1 MKIPEPKEKT
11 PLNRLAFAIF
21 GRNPRNSS
29 MTGIEAVIRIL
40 ILLLFAAFFIMPL
53 IFLLIGPTKPYTAWY
68 DRKLSPLSIGSLS
81 GYVTAWNNIAMFGQG
96 LIRQWLINSL
106 WYSLTSV
113 FLSVAI
119 AIPSGYVLATMRFR
133 GRQLVMWLT
142 LISMILPGSALV
154 LPLFLEMSAVH
165 LVDNAWSVI
174 LPSAFYPF
182 GVYLAY
188 VYYSTTLPKDLLMA
202 AKVDGCNDWQLF
214 WYIGLPLGRVLIA
227 TLGFLTF
234 NGAWNNYIL
243 PFYMLNHK
251 ELYNL
256 PLGIGALMNA
266 QAGSPGFLRELPIN
280 EPEKALGGL
289 IMIIPVMLIFL
300 FAQKYVVSG
309 LAAGAVKE

>member
-1 MKIPEPKEKT
+1 MQTTESKEKT
-11 PLNRLAFAIF
+11 PLQRLVFAIF
-21 GRNPRNSS
+21 GRHPRLNG
-29 MTGIEAVIRIL
+29 MTGIGEVIRWA
-40 ILLLFAAFFIMPL
+40 ILLIFAVFFIMPL
-53 IFLLIGPTKPYTAWY
+53 VFLLIGPTKPYTAWY
-68 DRKLSPLSIGSLS
+68 DRSLSPLHIGSLS
-81 GYVTAWNNIAMFGQG
+81 GYVTAWNNIAMFGEG
-96 LIRQWLINSL
+96 LIGKWLVNSL
-106 WYSLTSV
+106 WYSASSV
-113 FLSVAI
+113 LLSIAI

-133 GRQLVMWLT
+133 GRQVIMWLT
-142 LISMILPGSALV
+142 LISMILPTSTLV
-154 LPLFLEMSAVH
+154 LPLFLEMSAAH
-165 LVDNAWSVI
+165 LVDTPWSVI

-188 VYYSTTLPKDLLMA
+188 VYYSTSLPKDLLMA

-214 WYIGLPLGRVLIA
+214 WYIGLPMGRVLIA

-234 NGAWNNYIL
+234 NSAWNNYVL

-256 PLGIGALMNA
+256 PLGIASLMNA

-289 IMIIPVMLIFL
+289 IMIIPVALIFV
-300 FAQKYVVSG
+300 FAQKYIVSG

>member
-1 MKIPEPKEKT
+1 MLIPERKQKP
-11 PLNRLAFAIF
+11 PLHRLVFAVF
-21 GRNPRNSS
+21 GRNPRNSG
-29 MTGIEAVIRIL
+29 MTGIESVIRIV

-53 IFLLIGPTKPYTAWY
+53 VFLVIGPTKPYTAWY
-68 DRKLSPLSIGSLS
+68 DRSLPPLSIGSLG

-96 LIRQWLINSL
+96 LISQWLINSL
-106 WYSLTSV
+106 WYSITSV

-119 AIPSGYVLATMRFR
+119 AIPSGYVLATMRFK
-133 GRQLVMWLT
+133 GRQLIMWLT

-154 LPLFLEMSAVH
+154 LPLFLEMSAVN

-188 VYYSTTLPKDLLMA
+188 VYYSTSLPKDLLMA

-214 WYIGLPLGRVLIA
+214 WYIGLPMGRVLVA

-243 PFYMLNHK
+243 PFYMLNQK

-289 IMIIPVMLIFL
+289 IMIVPVMLIFL

>member
-1 MKIPEPKEKT
+1 MQTAKTNKKT
-11 PLNRLAFAIF
+11 PFERLGFAIF
-21 GRNPRNSS
+21 GRNYRNGN
-29 MTGIEAVIRIL
+29 MTGIETVIRWLIL
-40 ILLLFAAFFIMPL
+40 ILFAVFFIMPL
-53 IFLLIGPTKPYTAWY
+53 VFLLIGPTKPYTAWY
-68 DRKLSPLSIGSLS
+68 DRSNAPLSIGSLD
-81 GYVTAWNNIAMFGQG
+81 GYVKAWNNILMFGEG
-96 LIRQWLINSL
+96 LMTKWLWNSL
-106 WYSLTSV
+106 WYSITSV

-119 AIPSGYVLATMRFR
+119 SIPTGYVLATMRFK
-133 GRQLVMWLT
+133 GRQLIMWLT

-174 LPSAFYPF
+174 LPSAFAPF

-188 VYYSTTLPKDLLMA
+188 VYYSTTLPKELLYA

-214 WYIGLPLGRVLIA
+214 YYIGLPLGRVLIA

>member
-1 MKIPEPKEKT
+1 
-11 PLNRLAFAIF
+11 
-21 GRNPRNSS
+21 
-29 MTGIEAVIRIL
+29 
-40 ILLLFAAFFIMPL
+40 
-53 IFLLIGPTKPYTAWY
+53 
-68 DRKLSPLSIGSLS
+68 LS
-81 GYVTAWNNIAMFGQG
+81 GYVTAWNNIAMFGEG
-96 LIRQWLINSL
+96 LIKIWVVNSV
-106 WYSLTSV
+106 WYSIASV
-113 FLSVAI
+113 LLSLAI
-119 AIPSGYVLATMRFR
+119 SIPSGFVLATMRFK
-133 GRQLVMWLT
+133 GRQVIMWLT
-142 LISMILPGSALV
+142 LISMILPFSALV
-154 LPLFLEMSAVH
+154 LPLFLEMSLLR

-174 LPSAFYPF
+174 LPSAFAPF

-188 VYYSTTLPKDLLMA
+188 VYYSTTIPKELLYA

-214 WYIGLPLGRVLIA
+214 YYIGLPLGSVLTA
-227 TLGFLTF
+227 TLAFLTF

-289 IMIIPVMLIFL
+289 IMIVPVMLIFL
-300 FAQKYVVSG
+300 FAQRYIVSG

>member
-1 MKIPEPKEKT
+1 MQTAHYKEKT
-11 PLNRLAFAIF
+11 SSQKVVFAIF
-21 GRNPRNSS
+21 GRNPRNSN
-29 MTGIEAVIRIL
+29 MTGIEATIRIL
-40 ILLLFAAFFIMPL
+40 IMLLFAAFFIMPL

-68 DRKLSPLSIGSLS
+68 DKSLSPLHIGDLS
-81 GYVTAWNNIAMFGQG
+81 GYATAWSNIQMFGQG
-96 LIRQWLINSL
+96 LIKTWLINSL
-106 WYSLTSV
+106 WYSVTSV

-119 AIPSGYVLATMRFR
+119 AIPSGYVLATMSFR
-133 GRQLVMWLT
+133 GRQVIMWLT
-142 LISMILPGSALV
+142 LISMILPFSALV

-188 VYYSTTLPKDLLMA
+188 VYYSTTIPKDLLLA

-214 WYIGLPLGRVLIA
+214 WYIGLPLGSVLIA
-227 TLGFLTF
+227 TLSFLTF

-243 PFYMLNHK
+243 PFYMLNQK

-289 IMIIPVMLIFL
+289 IMIVPVMLIFL
-300 FAQKYVVSG
+300 FAQRYVVSG
-309 LAAGAVKE
+309 LAAGALKE